1 MNRFDFCVYYSVKRT
16 VPARICSNVSL
27 LCEMNINRHLITF
40 DLVSSIAIARNEIPR
55 TDESQERR
63 PSNAINRSKQ

>member
-1 MNRFDFCVYYSVKRT
+1 
-16 VPARICSNVSL
+16 
-27 LCEMNINRHLITF
+27 MNINRHLITF